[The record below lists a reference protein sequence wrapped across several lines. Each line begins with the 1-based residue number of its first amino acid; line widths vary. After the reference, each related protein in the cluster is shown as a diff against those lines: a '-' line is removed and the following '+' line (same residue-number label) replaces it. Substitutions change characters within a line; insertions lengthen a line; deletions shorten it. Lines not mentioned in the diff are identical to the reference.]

1 MSAATCIT
9 PSFLRRM
16 QGIYPP
22 SSSGKVW
29 KNPWYILAS
38 VAFSA
43 ANEPEGVPIVFQYAL
58 QGVEGKDRMTLARK
72 TRDAIFKS
80 GLTSGYSKAIN
91 SLVALDAVM
100 PEELKER
107 QVLRD
112 TSKSIAAH
120 AASGKA
126 FFEEL
131 YGDTAIEVQGLLD
144 RVYPDL
150 GWFSNAI
157 GYGLTYSFYSSL
169 QNQQVLT
176 TLETSYTL
184 VAALIS
190 NDTPRQINWHLA
202 GARRIGAS
210 LEEVRAAREIAMQ
223 CSELVG
229 VRWKEGVP
237 EVMDVVV
244 KESKRV
250 REEREEAIPAGVHVQ
265 PAI

>member
-107 QVLRD
+107 QVL
-112 TSKSIAAH
+112 
-120 AASGKA
+120 
-126 FFEEL
+126 
-131 YGDTAIEVQGLLD
+131 
-144 RVYPDL
+144 
-150 GWFSNAI
+150 
-157 GYGLTYSFYSSL
+157 
-169 QNQQVLT
+169 
-176 TLETSYTL
+176 
-184 VAALIS
+184 S